1 MSSNKTV
8 IAVDGPSVVVPG
20 AIEAARQTGAK
31 ILLVGNEAT
40 LDGELNRLSPSGVDL
55 EIVHA
60 PEVAGM
66 DEKPSDILRRKKNA
80 SIQVAC
86 RLVRDGAAQG
96 VVSAGHSG
104 ASVACGMFIMG
115 RIPGVERPALASL
128 LPTEKEPVVL
138 LDVGA
143 TVDCKPYNIFQF
155 GLMGDAFARDILN
168 KESPRVGLLSIGEE
182 EGKGNSQVKEA
193 YELFKMAQNLN
204 FSGNIEGRDLFTGE
218 MDVAVCDGFVGN
230 VALKLSEGLGL
241 SLSRDINLDDLFKPC
256 YGAVILELLDA
267 SAGEFLGSTTVDYV
281 INVNGENIVL
291 FEDGYFVDKAVK
303 RYRVPS
309 IKNGMNIIL
318 AKVPVGKRTS
328 LEACF
333 LTGDFDVIY
342 NGCTS
347 ILAAPSSK
355 IPFGDITRFGM
366 PFYGGNIT
374 YKTQLDIDAECDIR
388 INAALYRG
396 ALIKVLVDGSEA
408 GKIAFAPYELTVE
421 KLKPGKHT
429 VEYILYGNRVN
440 TFGSLHNC
448 GKNSWVGPDH
458 WYSKGDE
465 WSYEYNLKPVGILK
479 SPVIKVIKR

>member
-8 IAVDGPSVVVPG
+8 IAVDAMGGDLGPSVVVPG

-40 LDGELNRLSPSGVDL
+40 LDGELNRLSPPGVDL

-241 SLSRDINLDDLFKPC
+241 SLSRVLKR
-256 YGAVILELLDA
+256 ELLN
-267 SAGEFLGSTTVDYV
+267 SGFLPKLGSLLAKSAFRRFAKVVDYAEY
-281 INVNGENIVL
+281 GGAPLLGLQNISIVCHGRSNAKAICNATRMATL
-291 FEDGYFVDKAVK
+291 FVEKETNK
-303 RYRVPS
+303 RLMET
-309 IKNGMNIIL
+309 ICANEEL
-318 AKVPVGKRTS
+318 
-328 LEACF
+328 
-333 LTGDFDVIY
+333 
-342 NGCTS
+342 
-347 ILAAPSSK
+347 
-355 IPFGDITRFGM
+355 TRFGRS
-366 PFYGGNIT
+366 
-374 YKTQLDIDAECDIR
+374 C
-388 INAALYRG
+388 
-396 ALIKVLVDGSEA
+396 
-408 GKIAFAPYELTVE
+408 
-421 KLKPGKHT
+421 
-429 VEYILYGNRVN
+429 
-440 TFGSLHNC
+440 
-448 GKNSWVGPDH
+448 
-458 WYSKGDE
+458 
-465 WSYEYNLKPVGILK
+465 
-479 SPVIKVIKR
+479 

>member
-8 IAVDGPSVVVPG
+8 IAVDAMGGDLGPSVVVPG

-193 YELFKMAQNLN
+193 YELFNRAQNLN

-241 SLSRDINLDDLFKPC
+241 SLSRVLKR
-256 YGAVILELLDA
+256 ELLN
-267 SAGEFLGSTTVDYV
+267 SGFLPKLGSLLAKSAFRRFAKVVDYAEY
-281 INVNGENIVL
+281 GGAPLLGLQNISIVCHGRSNAKAICNATRMATL
-291 FEDGYFVDKAVK
+291 FVEKETNK
-303 RYRVPS
+303 RLMET
-309 IKNGMNIIL
+309 ICANEEL
-318 AKVPVGKRTS
+318 
-328 LEACF
+328 
-333 LTGDFDVIY
+333 
-342 NGCTS
+342 
-347 ILAAPSSK
+347 
-355 IPFGDITRFGM
+355 TRFGRS
-366 PFYGGNIT
+366 
-374 YKTQLDIDAECDIR
+374 C
-388 INAALYRG
+388 
-396 ALIKVLVDGSEA
+396 
-408 GKIAFAPYELTVE
+408 
-421 KLKPGKHT
+421 
-429 VEYILYGNRVN
+429 
-440 TFGSLHNC
+440 
-448 GKNSWVGPDH
+448 
-458 WYSKGDE
+458 
-465 WSYEYNLKPVGILK
+465 
-479 SPVIKVIKR
+479 

>member
-1 MSSNKTV
+1 M
-8 IAVDGPSVVVPG
+8 P
-20 AIEAARQTGAK
+20 
-31 ILLVGNEAT
+31 
-40 LDGELNRLSPSGVDL
+40 
-55 EIVHA
+55 

-218 MDVAVCDGFVGN
+218 VDVAVCDGFVGN

-241 SLSRDINLDDLFKPC
+241 SLSRVLKR
-256 YGAVILELLDA
+256 ELLN
-267 SAGEFLGSTTVDYV
+267 SGFLPKLGSLLAKSAFRRFAKVVDYAEY
-281 INVNGENIVL
+281 GGAPLLGLQNISIVCHGRSNAKAICNATRMATL
-291 FEDGYFVDKAVK
+291 FVEKETNK
-303 RYRVPS
+303 RLMET
-309 IKNGMNIIL
+309 ICANEEL
-318 AKVPVGKRTS
+318 
-328 LEACF
+328 
-333 LTGDFDVIY
+333 
-342 NGCTS
+342 
-347 ILAAPSSK
+347 
-355 IPFGDITRFGM
+355 TRFGRS
-366 PFYGGNIT
+366 
-374 YKTQLDIDAECDIR
+374 C
-388 INAALYRG
+388 
-396 ALIKVLVDGSEA
+396 
-408 GKIAFAPYELTVE
+408 
-421 KLKPGKHT
+421 
-429 VEYILYGNRVN
+429 
-440 TFGSLHNC
+440 
-448 GKNSWVGPDH
+448 
-458 WYSKGDE
+458 
-465 WSYEYNLKPVGILK
+465 
-479 SPVIKVIKR
+479 

>member
-8 IAVDGPSVVVPG
+8 IAVDAMGGDLGPSVVVPG

-155 GLMGDAFARDILN
+155 GLMGDAFARDILT
-168 KESPRVGLLSIGEE
+168 KESPRVGLLRIGEE

-241 SLSRDINLDDLFKPC
+241 SLSRVLKR
-256 YGAVILELLDA
+256 ELLN
-267 SAGEFLGSTTVDYV
+267 SGFLPKLGSLLAKSAFRRFAKVVDYAEY
-281 INVNGENIVL
+281 GGAPLLGLQNISIVCHGRSNAKAICNATRMATL
-291 FEDGYFVDKAVK
+291 FVEKETNK
-303 RYRVPS
+303 RLMET
-309 IKNGMNIIL
+309 ICANEEL
-318 AKVPVGKRTS
+318 
-328 LEACF
+328 
-333 LTGDFDVIY
+333 
-342 NGCTS
+342 
-347 ILAAPSSK
+347 
-355 IPFGDITRFGM
+355 TRFGRS
-366 PFYGGNIT
+366 
-374 YKTQLDIDAECDIR
+374 C
-388 INAALYRG
+388 
-396 ALIKVLVDGSEA
+396 
-408 GKIAFAPYELTVE
+408 
-421 KLKPGKHT
+421 
-429 VEYILYGNRVN
+429 
-440 TFGSLHNC
+440 
-448 GKNSWVGPDH
+448 
-458 WYSKGDE
+458 
-465 WSYEYNLKPVGILK
+465 
-479 SPVIKVIKR
+479 

>member
-8 IAVDGPSVVVPG
+8 IAVDAMGGDLGPSVVVPG

-230 VALKLSEGLGL
+230 VALKLSEGLGM
-241 SLSRDINLDDLFKPC
+241 SLSRVLKR
-256 YGAVILELLDA
+256 ELLN
-267 SAGEFLGSTTVDYV
+267 SGILPKLGSLLAKSAFKRFAKVVDYA
-281 INVNGENIVL
+281 E
-291 FEDGYFVDKAVK
+291 
-303 RYRVPS
+303 
-309 IKNGMNIIL
+309 
-318 AKVPVGKRTS
+318 
-328 LEACF
+328 
-333 LTGDFDVIY
+333 
-342 NGCTS
+342 
-347 ILAAPSSK
+347 
-355 IPFGDITRFGM
+355 
-366 PFYGGNIT
+366 YGGAPLLGLQNISIVCHGRSNSKAICSAT
-374 YKTQLDIDAECDIR
+374 RMATLFVEKETNQRLM
-388 INAALYRG
+388 
-396 ALIKVLVDGSEA
+396 EA
-408 GKIAFAPYELTVE
+408 ICANEELTR
-421 KLKPGKHT
+421 
-429 VEYILYGNRVN
+429 YGR
-440 TFGSLHNC
+440 SC
-448 GKNSWVGPDH
+448 
-458 WYSKGDE
+458 
-465 WSYEYNLKPVGILK
+465 
-479 SPVIKVIKR
+479 

>member
-1 MSSNKTV
+1 M
-8 IAVDGPSVVVPG
+8 
-20 AIEAARQTGAK
+20 
-31 ILLVGNEAT
+31 
-40 LDGELNRLSPSGVDL
+40 DL

-168 KESPRVGLLSIGEE
+168 KESPRMGLLSIGEE

-241 SLSRDINLDDLFKPC
+241 SLSRVLKR
-256 YGAVILELLDA
+256 ELLN
-267 SAGEFLGSTTVDYV
+267 SGFLPKLGSLLAKSAFRRFAKVVDYAEY
-281 INVNGENIVL
+281 GGAPLLGLQNISIVCHGRSNAKAICNATRMATL
-291 FEDGYFVDKAVK
+291 FVEKETNK
-303 RYRVPS
+303 RLMET
-309 IKNGMNIIL
+309 ICANEEL
-318 AKVPVGKRTS
+318 
-328 LEACF
+328 
-333 LTGDFDVIY
+333 
-342 NGCTS
+342 
-347 ILAAPSSK
+347 
-355 IPFGDITRFGM
+355 TRFGRS
-366 PFYGGNIT
+366 
-374 YKTQLDIDAECDIR
+374 C
-388 INAALYRG
+388 
-396 ALIKVLVDGSEA
+396 
-408 GKIAFAPYELTVE
+408 
-421 KLKPGKHT
+421 
-429 VEYILYGNRVN
+429 
-440 TFGSLHNC
+440 
-448 GKNSWVGPDH
+448 
-458 WYSKGDE
+458 
-465 WSYEYNLKPVGILK
+465 
-479 SPVIKVIKR
+479 

>member
-8 IAVDGPSVVVPG
+8 IAVDAMGGDLGPSVVVPG

-66 DEKPSDILRRKKNA
+66 DEKPSDIL
-80 SIQVAC
+80 

-241 SLSRDINLDDLFKPC
+241 SLSRVLKR
-256 YGAVILELLDA
+256 ELLN
-267 SAGEFLGSTTVDYV
+267 SGFLPKLGSLLAKSAFRRFAKVVDYAEY
-281 INVNGENIVL
+281 GGAPLLGLQNISIVCHGRSNAKAICNATRMATL
-291 FEDGYFVDKAVK
+291 FVEKETNK
-303 RYRVPS
+303 RLMET
-309 IKNGMNIIL
+309 ICANEEL
-318 AKVPVGKRTS
+318 
-328 LEACF
+328 
-333 LTGDFDVIY
+333 
-342 NGCTS
+342 
-347 ILAAPSSK
+347 
-355 IPFGDITRFGM
+355 TRFGRS
-366 PFYGGNIT
+366 
-374 YKTQLDIDAECDIR
+374 C
-388 INAALYRG
+388 
-396 ALIKVLVDGSEA
+396 
-408 GKIAFAPYELTVE
+408 
-421 KLKPGKHT
+421 
-429 VEYILYGNRVN
+429 
-440 TFGSLHNC
+440 
-448 GKNSWVGPDH
+448 
-458 WYSKGDE
+458 
-465 WSYEYNLKPVGILK
+465 
-479 SPVIKVIKR
+479 

>member
-8 IAVDGPSVVVPG
+8 IAVDAMGGDLGPSVVVPG
-20 AIEAARQTGAK
+20 AIEPARQTGAK

-241 SLSRDINLDDLFKPC
+241 SLSRVLKR
-256 YGAVILELLDA
+256 ELLN
-267 SAGEFLGSTTVDYV
+267 SGFLPKLGSLLAKSAFRRFAKVVDYAEY
-281 INVNGENIVL
+281 GGAPLLGLQNISIVCHGRSNAKAICNATRMATL
-291 FEDGYFVDKAVK
+291 FVEKETNK
-303 RYRVPS
+303 RLMET
-309 IKNGMNIIL
+309 ICANEEL
-318 AKVPVGKRTS
+318 
-328 LEACF
+328 
-333 LTGDFDVIY
+333 
-342 NGCTS
+342 
-347 ILAAPSSK
+347 
-355 IPFGDITRFGM
+355 TRFGRS
-366 PFYGGNIT
+366 
-374 YKTQLDIDAECDIR
+374 C
-388 INAALYRG
+388 
-396 ALIKVLVDGSEA
+396 
-408 GKIAFAPYELTVE
+408 
-421 KLKPGKHT
+421 
-429 VEYILYGNRVN
+429 
-440 TFGSLHNC
+440 
-448 GKNSWVGPDH
+448 
-458 WYSKGDE
+458 
-465 WSYEYNLKPVGILK
+465 
-479 SPVIKVIKR
+479 

>member
-8 IAVDGPSVVVPG
+8 IAVDAMGGDLGPSVVVPG

-66 DEKPSDILRRKKNA
+66 DEMPSDILRRKKNA

-241 SLSRDINLDDLFKPC
+241 SLSRVLKR
-256 YGAVILELLDA
+256 ELLN
-267 SAGEFLGSTTVDYV
+267 SGFLPKLGSLLAKSAFRRFAKVVDYAEY
-281 INVNGENIVL
+281 GGAPLLGLQNISIVCHGRSNAKAICNATRMATL
-291 FEDGYFVDKAVK
+291 FVEKETNK
-303 RYRVPS
+303 RLMET
-309 IKNGMNIIL
+309 ICANEEL
-318 AKVPVGKRTS
+318 
-328 LEACF
+328 
-333 LTGDFDVIY
+333 
-342 NGCTS
+342 
-347 ILAAPSSK
+347 
-355 IPFGDITRFGM
+355 TRFGRS
-366 PFYGGNIT
+366 
-374 YKTQLDIDAECDIR
+374 C
-388 INAALYRG
+388 
-396 ALIKVLVDGSEA
+396 
-408 GKIAFAPYELTVE
+408 
-421 KLKPGKHT
+421 
-429 VEYILYGNRVN
+429 
-440 TFGSLHNC
+440 
-448 GKNSWVGPDH
+448 
-458 WYSKGDE
+458 
-465 WSYEYNLKPVGILK
+465 
-479 SPVIKVIKR
+479 

>member
-8 IAVDGPSVVVPG
+8 IAVDAMGGDLGPSVVVPG
-20 AIEAARQTGAK
+20 AIEAARQTGAQ

-241 SLSRDINLDDLFKPC
+241 SLSRVLKR
-256 YGAVILELLDA
+256 ELLN
-267 SAGEFLGSTTVDYV
+267 SGFLPKLGSLLAKSAFRRFAKVVDYAEY
-281 INVNGENIVL
+281 GGAPLLGLQNISIVCHGRSNAKAICNATRMATL
-291 FEDGYFVDKAVK
+291 FVEKETNK
-303 RYRVPS
+303 RLMET
-309 IKNGMNIIL
+309 ICANEEL
-318 AKVPVGKRTS
+318 
-328 LEACF
+328 
-333 LTGDFDVIY
+333 
-342 NGCTS
+342 
-347 ILAAPSSK
+347 
-355 IPFGDITRFGM
+355 TRFGRS
-366 PFYGGNIT
+366 
-374 YKTQLDIDAECDIR
+374 C
-388 INAALYRG
+388 
-396 ALIKVLVDGSEA
+396 
-408 GKIAFAPYELTVE
+408 
-421 KLKPGKHT
+421 
-429 VEYILYGNRVN
+429 
-440 TFGSLHNC
+440 
-448 GKNSWVGPDH
+448 
-458 WYSKGDE
+458 
-465 WSYEYNLKPVGILK
+465 
-479 SPVIKVIKR
+479 

>member
-8 IAVDGPSVVVPG
+8 IAVDAMGGDLGPSVVVPG

-128 LPTEKEPVVL
+128 LPTEKEPVL

-241 SLSRDINLDDLFKPC
+241 SLSRVLKR
-256 YGAVILELLDA
+256 ELLN
-267 SAGEFLGSTTVDYV
+267 SGFLPKLGSLLAKSAFRRFAKVVDYAEY
-281 INVNGENIVL
+281 GGAPLLGLQNISIVCHGRSNAKAICNATRMATL
-291 FEDGYFVDKAVK
+291 FVEKETNK
-303 RYRVPS
+303 RLMET
-309 IKNGMNIIL
+309 ICANEEL
-318 AKVPVGKRTS
+318 
-328 LEACF
+328 
-333 LTGDFDVIY
+333 
-342 NGCTS
+342 
-347 ILAAPSSK
+347 
-355 IPFGDITRFGM
+355 TRFGRS
-366 PFYGGNIT
+366 
-374 YKTQLDIDAECDIR
+374 C
-388 INAALYRG
+388 
-396 ALIKVLVDGSEA
+396 
-408 GKIAFAPYELTVE
+408 
-421 KLKPGKHT
+421 
-429 VEYILYGNRVN
+429 
-440 TFGSLHNC
+440 
-448 GKNSWVGPDH
+448 
-458 WYSKGDE
+458 
-465 WSYEYNLKPVGILK
+465 
-479 SPVIKVIKR
+479 

>member
-8 IAVDGPSVVVPG
+8 IAVDAMGGDLGPSVVVPG

-168 KESPRVGLLSIGEE
+168 KESPRVGRLSIGEE
-182 EGKGNSQVKEA
+182 DGKGNSQVKEA

-241 SLSRDINLDDLFKPC
+241 SLSRVLKR
-256 YGAVILELLDA
+256 ELLN
-267 SAGEFLGSTTVDYV
+267 SGFLPKLGSLLAKSAFRRFAKVVDYAEY
-281 INVNGENIVL
+281 GGAPLLGLQNISIVCHGRSNAKAICNATRMATL
-291 FEDGYFVDKAVK
+291 FVEKETNK
-303 RYRVPS
+303 RLMET
-309 IKNGMNIIL
+309 ICANEEL
-318 AKVPVGKRTS
+318 
-328 LEACF
+328 
-333 LTGDFDVIY
+333 
-342 NGCTS
+342 
-347 ILAAPSSK
+347 
-355 IPFGDITRFGM
+355 TRFGRS
-366 PFYGGNIT
+366 
-374 YKTQLDIDAECDIR
+374 C
-388 INAALYRG
+388 
-396 ALIKVLVDGSEA
+396 
-408 GKIAFAPYELTVE
+408 
-421 KLKPGKHT
+421 
-429 VEYILYGNRVN
+429 
-440 TFGSLHNC
+440 
-448 GKNSWVGPDH
+448 
-458 WYSKGDE
+458 
-465 WSYEYNLKPVGILK
+465 
-479 SPVIKVIKR
+479 

>member
-8 IAVDGPSVVVPG
+8 IAVDAMGGDLGPSVVVPG

-143 TVDCKPYNIFQF
+143 TVDCKPCNIFQF

-241 SLSRDINLDDLFKPC
+241 SLSRVLKR
-256 YGAVILELLDA
+256 ELLN
-267 SAGEFLGSTTVDYV
+267 SGFLPKLGSLLAKSAFRRFAKVVDYAEY
-281 INVNGENIVL
+281 GGAPLLGLQNISIVCHGRSNAKAICNATRMATL
-291 FEDGYFVDKAVK
+291 FVEKETNK
-303 RYRVPS
+303 RLMET
-309 IKNGMNIIL
+309 ICANEEL
-318 AKVPVGKRTS
+318 
-328 LEACF
+328 
-333 LTGDFDVIY
+333 
-342 NGCTS
+342 
-347 ILAAPSSK
+347 
-355 IPFGDITRFGM
+355 TRFGRS
-366 PFYGGNIT
+366 
-374 YKTQLDIDAECDIR
+374 C
-388 INAALYRG
+388 
-396 ALIKVLVDGSEA
+396 
-408 GKIAFAPYELTVE
+408 
-421 KLKPGKHT
+421 
-429 VEYILYGNRVN
+429 
-440 TFGSLHNC
+440 
-448 GKNSWVGPDH
+448 
-458 WYSKGDE
+458 
-465 WSYEYNLKPVGILK
+465 
-479 SPVIKVIKR
+479 

>member
-8 IAVDGPSVVVPG
+8 IAVDAMGGDLGPSVVVPG

-241 SLSRDINLDDLFKPC
+241 SLSRVLKR
-256 YGAVILELLDA
+256 ELLNYA
-267 SAGEFLGSTTVDYV
+267 FLPKLGSLLAKSAFRRFAKVVDYAEY
-281 INVNGENIVL
+281 GGAPLLGLQNISIVCHGRSNAKAICNATRMATL
-291 FEDGYFVDKAVK
+291 FVEKETNK
-303 RYRVPS
+303 RLMET
-309 IKNGMNIIL
+309 ICANEEL
-318 AKVPVGKRTS
+318 
-328 LEACF
+328 
-333 LTGDFDVIY
+333 
-342 NGCTS
+342 
-347 ILAAPSSK
+347 
-355 IPFGDITRFGM
+355 TRFGRS
-366 PFYGGNIT
+366 
-374 YKTQLDIDAECDIR
+374 C
-388 INAALYRG
+388 
-396 ALIKVLVDGSEA
+396 
-408 GKIAFAPYELTVE
+408 
-421 KLKPGKHT
+421 
-429 VEYILYGNRVN
+429 
-440 TFGSLHNC
+440 
-448 GKNSWVGPDH
+448 
-458 WYSKGDE
+458 
-465 WSYEYNLKPVGILK
+465 
-479 SPVIKVIKR
+479 

>member
-8 IAVDGPSVVVPG
+8 IAVDAMGGDLGPSVVVPG

-104 ASVACGMFIMG
+104 ASVAGGMFIMG

-241 SLSRDINLDDLFKPC
+241 SLSRVLKR
-256 YGAVILELLDA
+256 ELLN
-267 SAGEFLGSTTVDYV
+267 SGFLPKLGSLLAKSAFRRFAKVVDYAEY
-281 INVNGENIVL
+281 GGAPLLGLQNISIVCHGRSNAKAICNATRMATL
-291 FEDGYFVDKAVK
+291 FVEKETNK
-303 RYRVPS
+303 RLMET
-309 IKNGMNIIL
+309 ICANEEL
-318 AKVPVGKRTS
+318 
-328 LEACF
+328 
-333 LTGDFDVIY
+333 
-342 NGCTS
+342 
-347 ILAAPSSK
+347 
-355 IPFGDITRFGM
+355 TRFGRS
-366 PFYGGNIT
+366 
-374 YKTQLDIDAECDIR
+374 C
-388 INAALYRG
+388 
-396 ALIKVLVDGSEA
+396 
-408 GKIAFAPYELTVE
+408 
-421 KLKPGKHT
+421 
-429 VEYILYGNRVN
+429 
-440 TFGSLHNC
+440 
-448 GKNSWVGPDH
+448 
-458 WYSKGDE
+458 
-465 WSYEYNLKPVGILK
+465 
-479 SPVIKVIKR
+479 

>member
-8 IAVDGPSVVVPG
+8 IAVDAMGGDLGPSVVVPG

-193 YELFKMAQNLN
+193 YELLKLAQNLN
-204 FSGNIEGRDLFTGE
+204 FVGNAEGRDIFTGDI
-218 MDVAVCDGFVGN
+218 DVVVCDGFVGN
-230 VALKLSEGLGL
+230 VVVKMSEGL
-241 SLSRDINLDDLFKPC
+241 
-256 YGAVILELLDA
+256 A
-267 SAGEFLGSTTVDYV
+267 SALVRMLKRLFTSGFLPALG
-281 INVNGENIVL
+281 
-291 FEDGYFVDKAVK
+291 
-303 RYRVPS
+303 
-309 IKNGMNIIL
+309 GML
-318 AKVPVGKRTS
+318 AKGAFKKFATTIDYAEYGGAPLLGLQGLAIVCHGRSNAKAICNATRMATLFVEKETNKRLMETICANEE
-328 LEACF
+328 L
-333 LTGDFDVIY
+333 
-342 NGCTS
+342 
-347 ILAAPSSK
+347 
-355 IPFGDITRFGM
+355 TRFGRS
-366 PFYGGNIT
+366 
-374 YKTQLDIDAECDIR
+374 C
-388 INAALYRG
+388 
-396 ALIKVLVDGSEA
+396 
-408 GKIAFAPYELTVE
+408 
-421 KLKPGKHT
+421 
-429 VEYILYGNRVN
+429 
-440 TFGSLHNC
+440 
-448 GKNSWVGPDH
+448 
-458 WYSKGDE
+458 
-465 WSYEYNLKPVGILK
+465 
-479 SPVIKVIKR
+479 

>member
-8 IAVDGPSVVVPG
+8 IAVDAMGGDLGPSVVVPG

-66 DEKPSDILRRKKNA
+66 DEKPSDILSRKKNA

-241 SLSRDINLDDLFKPC
+241 SLSRVLKR
-256 YGAVILELLDA
+256 ELLN
-267 SAGEFLGSTTVDYV
+267 SGCLPKLGSLLAKSAFRRFAKVVDYAEY
-281 INVNGENIVL
+281 GGAPLLGLQNISIVCHGRSNAKAICNATRMATL
-291 FEDGYFVDKAVK
+291 FVEKETNK
-303 RYRVPS
+303 RLMET
-309 IKNGMNIIL
+309 ICANEEL
-318 AKVPVGKRTS
+318 
-328 LEACF
+328 
-333 LTGDFDVIY
+333 
-342 NGCTS
+342 
-347 ILAAPSSK
+347 
-355 IPFGDITRFGM
+355 TRFGRS
-366 PFYGGNIT
+366 
-374 YKTQLDIDAECDIR
+374 C
-388 INAALYRG
+388 
-396 ALIKVLVDGSEA
+396 
-408 GKIAFAPYELTVE
+408 
-421 KLKPGKHT
+421 
-429 VEYILYGNRVN
+429 
-440 TFGSLHNC
+440 
-448 GKNSWVGPDH
+448 
-458 WYSKGDE
+458 
-465 WSYEYNLKPVGILK
+465 
-479 SPVIKVIKR
+479 

>member
-8 IAVDGPSVVVPG
+8 IAVDAMGGDLGPSVVVPG

-40 LDGELNRLSPSGVDL
+40 LDGDLNRLSPSGVDL

-241 SLSRDINLDDLFKPC
+241 SLSRVLKR
-256 YGAVILELLDA
+256 ELLN
-267 SAGEFLGSTTVDYV
+267 SGFLPKLGSLLAKSAFRRFAKVVDYAEY
-281 INVNGENIVL
+281 GGAPLLGLQNISIVCHGRSNAKAICNATRMATL
-291 FEDGYFVDKAVK
+291 FVEKETNK
-303 RYRVPS
+303 RLMET
-309 IKNGMNIIL
+309 ICANEEL
-318 AKVPVGKRTS
+318 
-328 LEACF
+328 
-333 LTGDFDVIY
+333 
-342 NGCTS
+342 
-347 ILAAPSSK
+347 
-355 IPFGDITRFGM
+355 TRFGRS
-366 PFYGGNIT
+366 
-374 YKTQLDIDAECDIR
+374 C
-388 INAALYRG
+388 
-396 ALIKVLVDGSEA
+396 
-408 GKIAFAPYELTVE
+408 
-421 KLKPGKHT
+421 
-429 VEYILYGNRVN
+429 
-440 TFGSLHNC
+440 
-448 GKNSWVGPDH
+448 
-458 WYSKGDE
+458 
-465 WSYEYNLKPVGILK
+465 
-479 SPVIKVIKR
+479 

>member
-8 IAVDGPSVVVPG
+8 IAVDAMGGDLGPSVVVPG

-40 LDGELNRLSPSGVDL
+40 LDGELNRLSHSGVDL

-241 SLSRDINLDDLFKPC
+241 SLSRVLKR
-256 YGAVILELLDA
+256 ELLN
-267 SAGEFLGSTTVDYV
+267 SGFLPKLGSLLAKSAFRRFAKVVDYAEY
-281 INVNGENIVL
+281 GGAPLLGLQNISIVCHGRSNAKAICNATRMATL
-291 FEDGYFVDKAVK
+291 FVEKETNK
-303 RYRVPS
+303 RLMET
-309 IKNGMNIIL
+309 ICANEEL
-318 AKVPVGKRTS
+318 
-328 LEACF
+328 
-333 LTGDFDVIY
+333 
-342 NGCTS
+342 
-347 ILAAPSSK
+347 
-355 IPFGDITRFGM
+355 TRFGRS
-366 PFYGGNIT
+366 
-374 YKTQLDIDAECDIR
+374 C
-388 INAALYRG
+388 
-396 ALIKVLVDGSEA
+396 
-408 GKIAFAPYELTVE
+408 
-421 KLKPGKHT
+421 
-429 VEYILYGNRVN
+429 
-440 TFGSLHNC
+440 
-448 GKNSWVGPDH
+448 
-458 WYSKGDE
+458 
-465 WSYEYNLKPVGILK
+465 
-479 SPVIKVIKR
+479 

>member
-8 IAVDGPSVVVPG
+8 IAVDAMGGDLGTYVVVPG

-31 ILLVGNEAT
+31 ILLVANEAT

-241 SLSRDINLDDLFKPC
+241 SLSRVLKR
-256 YGAVILELLDA
+256 ELLN
-267 SAGEFLGSTTVDYV
+267 SGFLPKLGSLLAKSAFRRFAKVVDYAEY
-281 INVNGENIVL
+281 GGAPLLGLQNISIVCHGRSNAKAICNATRMATL
-291 FEDGYFVDKAVK
+291 FVEKETNK
-303 RYRVPS
+303 RLMET
-309 IKNGMNIIL
+309 ICANEEL
-318 AKVPVGKRTS
+318 
-328 LEACF
+328 
-333 LTGDFDVIY
+333 
-342 NGCTS
+342 
-347 ILAAPSSK
+347 
-355 IPFGDITRFGM
+355 TRFGRS
-366 PFYGGNIT
+366 
-374 YKTQLDIDAECDIR
+374 C
-388 INAALYRG
+388 
-396 ALIKVLVDGSEA
+396 
-408 GKIAFAPYELTVE
+408 
-421 KLKPGKHT
+421 
-429 VEYILYGNRVN
+429 
-440 TFGSLHNC
+440 
-448 GKNSWVGPDH
+448 
-458 WYSKGDE
+458 
-465 WSYEYNLKPVGILK
+465 
-479 SPVIKVIKR
+479 